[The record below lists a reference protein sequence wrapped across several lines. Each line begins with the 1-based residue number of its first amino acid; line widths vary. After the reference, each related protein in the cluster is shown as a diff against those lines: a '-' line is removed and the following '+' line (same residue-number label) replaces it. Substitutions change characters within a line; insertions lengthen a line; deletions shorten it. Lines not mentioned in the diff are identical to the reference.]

1 MGDDGGGVGGAWR
14 GAAGNGP
21 PPAGSLADSSVRGC
35 PMESDAMDKLAEAD
49 IEARLAALP
58 EWTQQGENIQRTYKF
73 ADFAEAMAFV
83 NRIAEHA
90 ERVKHHPD
98 ILIRWNKV
106 MLTLSTHDA
115 GGLTAMDFDFADA
128 ADGLASPVEA
138 GSGASGGSEGGG
150 GRKGKK

>member
-1 MGDDGGGVGGAWR
+1 
-14 GAAGNGP
+14 
-21 PPAGSLADSSVRGC
+21 
-35 PMESDAMDKLAEAD
+35 MEKLAEAD
-49 IEARLAALP
+49 IEPRLAALV

-98 ILIRWNKV
+98 ILIRGSKV

-115 GGLTAMDFDFADA
+115 GGLTAQDFDFAET
-128 ADGLASPVEA
+128 ADGLASPVEV
-138 GSGASGGSEGGG
+138 GGHGQ
-150 GRKGKK
+150 KGKK